1 MSSGAASPSIHG
13 LADATADAARRQH
26 NLERWR
32 RRSRQIQFYRRAL
45 PAVIATILVLLA
57 SWVLLRGFLTRIGDV
72 RGAVGTI
79 HMTNAHFYG
88 RDGTGHPYVMGAGVA
103 VRSDSDL
110 QRISLIRPALTF
122 DSSGAQSSH
131 ISADQGIYRED
142 DQILRLR
149 DHVVMHDQT
158 GDTFLTD
165 RAIVDTVHNWVVGR
179 SHVQGFGPTGA
190 VTADSY
196 AVYDKGQ
203 RVVFQ
208 GNVHSRLKHR

>member
-1 MSSGAASPSIHG
+1 MTSGAASPT
-13 LADATADAARRQH
+13 LDDTAGTPGGAARRRL
-26 NLERWR
+26 NMERWQK
-32 RRSRQIQFYRRAL
+32 RSRQIHFYRRAL
-45 PAVIATILVLLA
+45 PAAIAAILVLLTG
-57 SWVLLRGFLTRIGDV
+57 WVLLRGVLTRIGDL
-72 RGAVGTI
+72 RGAIGTI
-79 HMTNAHFYG
+79 HMSNAHFYG
-88 RDGTGHPYVMGAGVA
+88 RDGVGRPYVMGAAIA
-103 VRSDSDL
+103 VRNDNDL
-110 QRISLIRPALTF
+110 QRIALTKPVLTF
-122 DSSGAQSSH
+122 DSSGAQTSH
-131 ISADQGIYRED
+131 ISADQGVYRED

-149 DHVVMHDQT
+149 DHVVMHDQS

-165 RAIVDTVHNWVVGR
+165 RAIVDTVHSWVVGR

>member
-1 MSSGAASPSIHG
+1 MSSQAASPSIHG
-13 LADATADAARRQH
+13 LADASADAARRQY
-26 NLERWR
+26 NMERWR
-32 RRSRQIQFYRRAL
+32 KRSRQVQFFRRAL
-45 PAVIATILVLLA
+45 PAAIGAILVLLA
-57 SWVLLRGFLTRIGDV
+57 GWVLLRGFLTRIGDA
-72 RGAVGTI
+72 RGDVGTI

-88 RDGTGHPYVMGAGVA
+88 RDGTGRPYVMAAGVA

-110 QRISLIRPALTF
+110 RRISLEKPALTF
-122 DSSGAQSSH
+122 DNTGGQASH
-131 ISADQGIYRED
+131 ISADQGVYRED

-165 RAIVDTVHNWVVGR
+165 RAIVDTVHNTVVGR
-179 SHVQGFGPTGA
+179 SHVQGFGPNGA

-196 AVYDKGQ
+196 SVYNQGQ

-208 GNVHSRLKHR
+208 GNVHSRIKHR